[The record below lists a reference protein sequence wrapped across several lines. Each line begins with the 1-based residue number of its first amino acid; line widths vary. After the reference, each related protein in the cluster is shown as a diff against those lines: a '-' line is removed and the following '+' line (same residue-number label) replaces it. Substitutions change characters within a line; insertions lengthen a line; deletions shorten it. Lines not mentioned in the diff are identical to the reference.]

1 VASVWTLLTPRSR
14 YCVVRAFLPGT
25 SRGYLHPKRGRD
37 YAGVTPVRGIYQGG
51 DGRSADV
58 SVEVTRLR

>member
-1 VASVWTLLTPRSR
+1 VLDSYNEAWLTPRTDGR
-14 YCVVRAFLPGT
+14 CRPWNQHVVIA
-25 SRGYLHPKRGRD
+25 SGRD

-51 DGRSADV
+51 DGDSADV